1 MHTGDRMILLLVKL
15 AIVGDMRFTEIKSYR
30 RERRDERVLRRLRLM
45 QALVM
50 ITRVGQ
56 PIVI

>member
-1 MHTGDRMILLLVKL
+1 MILLLVKL
-15 AIVGDMRFTEIKSYR
+15 AIVGDMRFIEIKSYR

>member
-50 ITRVGQ
+50 ITWVGQ

>member
-1 MHTGDRMILLLVKL
+1 MHPGDRMILLLVKL

-50 ITRVGQ
+50 ITWVGQ

>member
-1 MHTGDRMILLLVKL
+1 MHPGDRMILLLVKL
-15 AIVGDMRFTEIKSYR
+15 AIVGDMRFIEIKSYR

-50 ITRVGQ
+50 ITWVGQ

>member
-1 MHTGDRMILLLVKL
+1 MILLLVKL
-15 AIVGDMRFTEIKSYR
+15 AIVGDMRFTEIKSNR

-50 ITRVGQ
+50 ITWVGQ